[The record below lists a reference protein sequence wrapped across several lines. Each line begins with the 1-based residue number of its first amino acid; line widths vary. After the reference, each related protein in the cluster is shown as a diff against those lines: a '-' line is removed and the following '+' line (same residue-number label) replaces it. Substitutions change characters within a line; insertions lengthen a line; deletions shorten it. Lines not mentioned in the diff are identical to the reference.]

1 LDSSQIS
8 SVISNTINEMFYKI
22 FSSIDNSLYSVLDD
36 LTFINS
42 DILNDDYF
50 IDIFG
55 LSSKNGIL
63 LIANSLIFGY
73 LIYYGFKLILS
84 YLGVTQVE
92 RPIQFLLK
100 LTIYSICI
108 NFSLFICDEI
118 IYIISIISS
127 SIRQVGEY
135 LFNTEICFSNII
147 IKLNSVISI
156 NENIDIFSLDGIIKS
171 LISISL
177 LNLVINYAVRY
188 VLVKVFVLIS
198 PFAILSLC
206 NKNTSV
212 LFNSWIKSFL
222 SLTLVQVFV
231 SIILLLIFS
240 LNISSNSVLSKFILI
255 GALFILIKANGY
267 VKEILGGIGS
277 DVNMGINNLKSM
289 IIK

>member
-206 NKNTSV
+206 NKNTSI

-222 SLTLVQVFV
+222 SLMLVQVFV

-240 LNISSNSVLSKFILI
+240 LNISSNKMFSKFILI

-267 VKEILGGIGS
+267 VKEMLGGIGT
-277 DVNMGINNLKSM
+277 DVNIGITNLKSM
-289 IIK
+289 MIK